1 MCISNPMLIVEDV
14 AKLFFLQNLALHQL
28 TRYKPADFKECV
40 LNIHDLYLS
49 RRGTSLQAV
58 REKYKQHK
66 VIFSTIFPAIYL
78 RCNIFLVT
86 NFLT

>member
-1 MCISNPMLIVEDV
+1 MCISNSMLIVEDV
-14 AKLFFLQNLALHQL
+14 AKICFLQNSALHQL

-49 RRGTSLQAV
+49 RKGPSLQAV

-66 VIFSTIFPAIYL
+66 VMFNTIFPAIYL

-86 NFLT
+86 IF